1 MELIIVASYTY
12 RFKGVYPAL
21 VTPFDE
27 NGVNE
32 EQYRGLIDYTIGKG
46 ATGLVP
52 CGTTGEFTSMRF
64 EEKVE
69 AIRIACEAAGG
80 RVPVV
85 AGTGAAYTNDVIKL
99 TRRAAEFGASAALV
113 VTPYFLKP
121 STKEIYEHFEKIAN
135 SSEIPIIVY
144 NIPQVTGVML
154 DWWVIDGL
162 REIDNI
168 IGLKDSSGNLVHLT
182 TVLVRKPE
190 EFQVMVGHDEVA
202 LPALA
207 SGCDGAILASANI
220 FPDRYVKMQAALAAG
235 DLKEALIVQR
245 SIQKT
250 VRIFV
255 NRGGGLAIKAGL
267 NMMGVPVGL
276 ARRPL
281 QESDSLRYEDIDEL
295 RTCLEDLQLIP
306 RGSVTF
312 KMGDR
317 ELVAESYPKAG
328 GLVPDVVDDMTLL
341 HGEALAGEGQEVAH
355 VDLVMGMRDGP
366 LSAALDNA
374 GRIVEGVHSSN
385 LIKNLEPLTVF
396 APTVTITSEKQK
408 KMVMEVAQRAV
419 ADAVSRTITDG
430 VIPEE
435 LVPDLVIAVN
445 TFVHPNAVNPKRVH
459 INNFR
464 AVRFAIRRAFEGR
477 QTVEEIIRR
486 KESARHP
493 FAYNP

>member
-1 MELIIVASYTY
+1 MMAIESY
-12 RFKGVYPAL
+12 RFRGVYPAL
-21 VTPFDE
+21 VTPYDE

-32 EQYRGLIDYTIGKG
+32 EQYRRLIEYTISKG
-46 ATGLVP
+46 ATGIVP

-64 EEKVE
+64 EEKVD
-69 AIRIACEAAGG
+69 AIRIACEAADG

-99 TRRAAEFGASAALV
+99 TKRAAEFGASAALV

-121 STKEIYEHFEKIAN
+121 STKEIFEHFEKVAN
-135 SSEIPIIVY
+135 ASDIPIILY

-154 DWWVIDGL
+154 DWWVVDGL
-162 REIDNI
+162 REVENI
-168 IGLKDSSGNLVHLT
+168 IGMKDSSGNLVHLT
-182 TVLVRKPE
+182 TILVRKPE

-207 SGCDGAILASANI
+207 SGCDGAILASANV

-235 DLKEALIVQR
+235 DLKEALIIQR

-255 NRGGGLAIKAGL
+255 NRGGGLAVKAAL
-267 NMMGVPVGL
+267 NMMGIPVGP
-276 ARRPL
+276 ARLPL
-281 QESDSLRYEDIDEL
+281 LEGDSLRYEDIDEL
-295 RTCLEDLQLIP
+295 RTCLEDLQLID

-317 ELVAESYPKAG
+317 TLIAEGYPKAV
-328 GLVPDVVDDMTLL
+328 GLVPDVINDLTLL
-341 HGEALAGEGQEVAH
+341 HGEALAGEGLEVAH
-355 VDLVMGMRDGP
+355 VDLVMGLRDGP
-366 LSAALDNA
+366 LRAAVDNA
-374 GRIVEGVHSSN
+374 GKIVEGVHSSFI
-385 LIKNLEPLTVF
+385 IKDLEPTTVF

-419 ADAVSRTITDG
+419 ADAVTRTITDG
-430 VIPEE
+430 ILPEE
-435 LVPDLVIAVN
+435 LVPDLVLAVN

-464 AVRFAIRRAFEGR
+464 AVRFAIRRALENR
-477 QTVEEIIRR
+477 QVPDEIIKRVN
-486 KESARHP
+486 SARHP

>member
-1 MELIIVASYTY
+1 
-12 RFKGVYPAL
+12 
-21 VTPFDE
+21 
-27 NGVNE
+27 
-32 EQYRGLIDYTIGKG
+32 
-46 ATGLVP
+46 
-52 CGTTGEFTSMRF
+52 
-64 EEKVE
+64 
-69 AIRIACEAAGG
+69 
-80 RVPVV
+80 
-85 AGTGAAYTNDVIKL
+85 
-99 TRRAAEFGASAALV
+99 
-113 VTPYFLKP
+113 
-121 STKEIYEHFEKIAN
+121 
-135 SSEIPIIVY
+135 
-144 NIPQVTGVML
+144 
-154 DWWVIDGL
+154 
-162 REIDNI
+162 
-168 IGLKDSSGNLVHLT
+168 
-182 TVLVRKPE
+182 
-190 EFQVMVGHDEVA
+190 MVGHDEVA

-385 LIKNLEPLTVF
+385 LIKDLEPLTVF